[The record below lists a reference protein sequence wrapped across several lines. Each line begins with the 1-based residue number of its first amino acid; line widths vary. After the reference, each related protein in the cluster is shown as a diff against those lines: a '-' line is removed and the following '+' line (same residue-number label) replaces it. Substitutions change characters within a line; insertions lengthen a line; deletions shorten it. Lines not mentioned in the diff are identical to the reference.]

1 MSTAT
6 TELQTELVELS
17 SKSFDVFCKDISSM
31 FDVEME
37 SIQTGRPSE
46 EKIIDLKKRF
56 KKIYAFNTVNT
67 EGRLDGK
74 FYLVFDQGGAFTL
87 SGVIAMMPE
96 ERILEEIKKGII
108 EDVESMA
115 EAIREIGNLAIG
127 AWDRIFRENFAGHV
141 HFAQDDVYIGN
152 GWDDTKDA
160 LGIESDEEIMFIPYE
175 ITISSLPTFKCGVIF
190 PKSLLEEKTPVE
202 TKAKAQE
209 TEAQDDDLIQ
219 EDQSNTEPVQSDD
232 AIQQSEPSHH
242 EGEAPKQD
250 EAAQVSESIREM
262 TRSQASLAGGKNF
275 FALNIKAKDIMNENI
290 IWCSSEDCVHQALSK
305 MQEHNTWYLMIG
317 EENQSVE
324 GIISKS
330 DLDAAMSPYLRPIFA
345 KWKRDLD
352 DATLK
357 IKLKWIMCKTICFI
371 RPQTPLVAI
380 IQKMKKSAKLCLPV
394 MEDNKVLGIITV
406 SDIFSVILNNCP
418 EEYKNLRDE
427 I

>member
-1 MSTAT
+1 MSAAT

-17 SKSFDVFCKDISSM
+17 SKSFEVFCKDISSM

-37 SIQTGRPSE
+37 SIQAGRPSE
-46 EKIIDLKKRF
+46 EKIIGLKRHF
-56 KKIYAFNTVNT
+56 KNISAFNTVKA

-74 FYLVFDQGGAFTL
+74 FYLVFDQAGAFTL
-87 SGVIAMMPE
+87 SGVIAMLPE
-96 ERILEEIKKGII
+96 ERILEEIKKEII
-108 EDVESMA
+108 EDVESMTK
-115 EAIREIGNLAIG
+115 AIKEIGNLAVG
-127 AWDRIFRENFAGHV
+127 AWDRIFRENFAGHG
-141 HFAQDDVYIGN
+141 HFAQDDMYIGN

-175 ITISSLPTFKCGVIF
+175 ITISSLPAFKCGVIF
-190 PKSLLEEKTPVE
+190 PKSILEEKTPVE
-202 TKAKAQE
+202 TE
-209 TEAQDDDLIQ
+209 TKVQDGDLTQ
-219 EDQSNTEPVQSDD
+219 EDQSNAEPVQSDD
-232 AIQQSEPSHH
+232 AIQQTEPSHD
-242 EGEAPKQD
+242 EGEALKQD

-262 TRSQASLAGGKNF
+262 IQSQVSLAGEKKF

-317 EENQSVE
+317 EENRSVE

-371 RPQTPLVAI
+371 RPQTPLIAI

-394 MEDNKVLGIITV
+394 MEDNKVLGLITV
-406 SDIFSVILNNCP
+406 SDIFSVILKNCP
-418 EEYKNLRDE
+418 DEYKNIRDE

>member
-37 SIQTGRPSE
+37 SIQTGRPAE
-46 EKIIDLKKRF
+46 EKIIDLKRRF
-56 KKIYAFNTVNT
+56 KKISAFNTVNA

-74 FYLVFDQGGAFTL
+74 IYLVFDQAGAFIL
-87 SGVIAMMPE
+87 SGIIAMLPE
-96 ERILEEIKKGII
+96 ERILEDIQKGII
-108 EDVESMA
+108 EDVEGMA
-115 EAIREIGNLAIG
+115 EAIKEIGNLAVG
-127 AWDRIFRENFAGHV
+127 SWDIIFRENFAGHG
-141 HFAQDDVYIGN
+141 HFTQDDVYIGN
-152 GWDDTKDA
+152 PWDDTKDA

-175 ITISSLPTFKCGVIF
+175 ITISSLPAFKCGVIF
-190 PKSLLEEKTPVE
+190 PKSILEEKTPVE
-202 TKAKAQE
+202 TE
-209 TEAQDDDLIQ
+209 TKVQGAEVQDGDLIQ
-219 EDQSNTEPVQSDD
+219 E
-232 AIQQSEPSHH
+232 
-242 EGEAPKQD
+242 GEAKEQD
-250 EAAQVSESIREM
+250 EDAQISESIREM
-262 TRSQASLAGGKNF
+262 TQSQASLAGEKNF

-290 IWCSSEDCVHQALSK
+290 AWCSSEDCVHQALSK
-305 MQEHNTWYLMIG
+305 MQDHNTRYLMIG
-317 EENQSVE
+317 EENRSVE

-371 RPQTPLVAI
+371 RPQTPLTAI

-394 MEDNKVLGIITV
+394 MEDNKVLGLITV

-418 EEYKNLRDE
+418 DEYKNLCDE
-427 I
+427 IQKP